1 MDIHLIAVGERM
13 PGWLAEGYREY
24 ARRLSG
30 GLALRLVE
38 VAAGRRPRGGDPA
51 RAVADEGARLLAA
64 VPPGARTVALDER
77 GELWST
83 VALAERLGAWQREA
97 RPVAL
102 LVGGPDGLDGACLAR
117 AETRWSLSPLTLPHL
132 LVRLLVAEQLYR
144 AWSLRAGHPYHRGA
158 RGTAPG
164 NEA

>member
-1 MDIHLIAVGERM
+1 MDVHLIAVGERM

-24 ARRLSG
+24 ARRLSA

-38 VAAGRRPRGGDPA
+38 IGPGRRAKGGAA

-64 VPPGARTVALDER
+64 VPTGARVVALDVR
-77 GELWST
+77 GEGWST
-83 VALAERLGAWQREA
+83 EALAERLGAWQREA

-102 LVGGPDGLDGACLAR
+102 LVGGPDGLDAACLAR
-117 AETRWSLSPLTLPHL
+117 AETRWSLSPLTFPHL

-158 RGTAPG
+158 HGTHDG
-164 NEA
+164 DGG